1 MRQRTQAAQDDWE
14 QMTFSGPQVSQQTLR
29 GRVYSNPSL
38 SQGVLGTQYAT
49 TIFSSHDTEKTTSH
63 LGTELLRGQ
72 AAGTQRIAH

>member
-14 QMTFSGPQVSQQTLR
+14 QMTFSGPQISQQTLR

-49 TIFSSHDTEKTTSH
+49 TIFSSHDTEKNTSH